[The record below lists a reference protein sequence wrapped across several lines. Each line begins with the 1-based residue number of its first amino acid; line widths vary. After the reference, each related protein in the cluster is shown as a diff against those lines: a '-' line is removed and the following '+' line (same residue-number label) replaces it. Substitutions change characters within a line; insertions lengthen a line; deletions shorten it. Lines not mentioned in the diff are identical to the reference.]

1 LEEGVGSTADRA
13 IPPPHRGSPQGT
25 VGGEGRAMRALLPE
39 NGVTTFKK
47 EMDRLFDRFWE
58 GNETQGTWE
67 PRLDVYETKEAF
79 LIKAEVPGIDPKDIQ
94 VNLENGVLVLR
105 GEKKQEVEK
114 KDERYYR
121 SERMFGTFVRG
132 LRLPTPVDGTKV
144 NAFFK
149 HGLLTIMLPKA
160 AEAMGQS
167 IPIKVD

>member
-1 LEEGVGSTADRA
+1 
-13 IPPPHRGSPQGT
+13 
-25 VGGEGRAMRALLPE
+25 MRALLPE
-39 NGVTTFKK
+39 NGVTTFRK
-47 EMDRLFDRFWE
+47 EMDRFFDRFWE
-58 GNETQGTWE
+58 GNETQGAWD
-67 PRLDVYETKEAF
+67 PKLDVSETKEAF
-79 LIKAEVPGIDPKDIQ
+79 FVKAEVPGIDPKDIQ

-121 SERMFGTFVRG
+121 SERLYGTFVRSM
-132 LRLPTPVDGTKV
+132 RLPTPVDGAKV
-144 NAFFK
+144 LASFK